1 MAPGRW
7 HDLHE
12 RRSPAQ
18 RHQNAA
24 PANRNFEAAIL
35 DELPRLRRLAGALAG
50 CCGDDLVQDCLAVA
64 LERQAQWRG
73 DNLSGW
79 LNAIMR
85 SIDSNRRR
93 HDRVLPMM
101 VLDEDIGLEDRAAE
115 TREMDRIGVEA
126 ALDRLEPCFRA
137 VVILRDIE
145 GYNYEEI
152 AEMLSIPCGTVMS
165 RLARARHR
173 MAETLS
179 AA

>member
-1 MAPGRW
+1 M
-7 HDLHE
+7 
-12 RRSPAQ
+12 
-18 RHQNAA
+18 
-24 PANRNFEAAIL
+24 
-35 DELPRLRRLAGALAG
+35 
-50 CCGDDLVQDCLAVA
+50 A
-64 LERQAQWRG
+64 LERQTQWRG
-73 DNLSGW
+73 ENLSGW

-85 SIDSNRRR
+85 SIDSNRKR

-145 GYNYEEI
+145 GYSYEEI